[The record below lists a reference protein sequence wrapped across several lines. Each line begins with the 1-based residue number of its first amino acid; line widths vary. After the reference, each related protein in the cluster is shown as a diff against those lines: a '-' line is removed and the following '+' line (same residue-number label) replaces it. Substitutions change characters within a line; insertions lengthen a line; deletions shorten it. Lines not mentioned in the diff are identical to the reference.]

1 MKKEFTAE
9 NVAFTLITIGSPYLL
24 EGVGGG
30 GCGGARRWEE
40 GWEGEMRLE
49 CKMKSKIDR

>member
-1 MKKEFTAE
+1 MKKEITAE
-9 NVAFTLITIGSPYLL
+9 NVASTLIIFGSPYLL

-49 CKMKSKIDR
+49 YKIKSKIDR

>member
-9 NVAFTLITIGSPYLL
+9 NVASTLNTIVSPYLL
-24 EGVGGG
+24 QGVGGG

-40 GWEGEMRLE
+40 RWNGELQLK
-49 CKMKSKIDR
+49 CKME